1 MRLVLLLLVLLLL
14 LLRLLLLVLL
24 LLLRVPLTVDNPPWR
39 LLLLLRLL
47 RRRHRTGFGCLPGS
61 GSPPPLFHGQRCV
74 RARVLRSVKYLLG
87 GKDGSVHSA

>member
-1 MRLVLLLLVLLLL
+1 MLLLLVLLLL

-24 LLLRVPLTVDNPPWR
+24 FLLRVPPAVDNPPCR

-47 RRRHRTGFGCLPGS
+47 RWRHRTGFGCLPGS